1 MGIPKGSELK
11 QPGERVV
18 WVTGAAGGIGSAI
31 CDAFVAAGNK
41 VVATDVRGLAPRPSV
56 VVLACD
62 VRSSASIAM
71 VIEKCNQLGGVDV
84 LVNCAGIMRRCDVLE
99 LSPEIWDQLFD
110 VNVKGPLLCSQAAAR
125 SMIEG
130 GRAGSIIHVGS
141 INAEKVFAET
151 VAYCCSKGALHAMG
165 RSMAL
170 ALAPY
175 GIRVDMVAPGAI
187 DDTDLEPERWGQE
200 QMRAEAVA
208 LTPLRRLGK
217 SVDVARSVLFLA
229 SEDARYITGETLFI
243 DGGRLASV

>member
-1 MGIPKGSELK
+1 MSISKESKSKP
-11 QPGERVV
+11 PGGRVV
-18 WVTGAAGGIGSAI
+18 WVTGAAGGIGRAI
-31 CDAFVAAGNK
+31 CDAFVDVGDK
-41 VVATDVRGLAPRPSV
+41 VVATDVRSFASQDSV
-56 VVLACD
+56 VGLACD
-62 VRSSASIAM
+62 VRSTASIAR
-71 VIEKCNQLGGVDV
+71 VIEECNRLGGIDV
-84 LVNCAGIMRRCDVLE
+84 LVNCAGIMRRTDVLE
-99 LSPEIWDQLFD
+99 LSPELWDEVFD

-125 SMIEG
+125 SMIDG

-141 INAEKVFAET
+141 INAEKVFTET
-151 VAYCCSKGALHAMG
+151 VAYCSSKGALHAMG

-170 ALAPY
+170 ALAPH

-208 LTPLRRLGK
+208 RTPLRRLGK
-217 SVDVARSVLFLA
+217 SVDVARSVIFLA